1 MQSDLRPTHRDD
13 FPEREIVQRALQ
25 GDTAAFEEVIA
36 LFSRRLYAVA
46 YGVLGNATEAEDV
59 VQETFLKAY
68 ARRWLIRGPERFP
81 AWLWTT
87 ARNRALGRSLESTVQ
102 KSTSKKIAEMADD
115 GMPCPSA
122 NLREA
127 ERNGAVQGL
136 LRTLPENHRTAVT
149 LLFMEGMT
157 YEEIEETMGLS
168 NGALRG
174 ILARAMKTLRKG
186 IGGPLLPDVTGV
198 NP

>member
-1 MQSDLRPTHRDD
+1 MESDLRPCHKDD

-68 ARRWLIRGPERFP
+68 ARRWLIRSPERFP

-87 ARNRALGRSLESTVQ
+87 ARNRALDVARKHRAEVHIEE
-102 KSTSKKIAEMADD
+102 IAEMADD

>member
-1 MQSDLRPTHRDD
+1 MDNPLSPSPADD
-13 FPEREIVQRALQ
+13 FPEREMVRRALK
-25 GDTAAFEEVIA
+25 GDTDAFEEVIA

-46 YGVLGNATEAEDV
+46 YGVLGNTTEAEDV

-68 ARRWLIRGPERFP
+68 SRRWLIRSPERFP

-87 ARNRALGRSLESTVQ
+87 ARNRALDIARKHRPAVHIEE
-102 KSTSKKIAEMADD
+102 IAELADD

-122 NLREA
+122 NLREE
-127 ERNGAVQGL
+127 ERNGAVQRL
-136 LRTLPENHRTAVT
+136 LHTLPENHRTAVT
-149 LLFMEGMT
+149 LLFMEGMS

-186 IGGPLLPDVTGV
+186 IGGPLLTDVTGV
-198 NP
+198 NS